1 MISLNETHDPSLAS
15 WVVSANDT
23 DTDFP
28 IQNLP
33 LAVFRRRG
41 RSEAFRGGVAI
52 GEHIVDL
59 AAAVE
64 RGVFSGEAARAA
76 QAAARDSLNAFIAL
90 GPSA

>member
-1 MISLNETHDPSLAS
+1 MIPLNETHNPTLTS
-15 WVVSANDT
+15 WVASANTADT
-23 DTDFP
+23 EFP

-33 LAVFRRRG
+33 LAVFRRHG
-41 RSEAFRGGVAI
+41 RSDAFRGGVAI
-52 GEHIVDL
+52 GEQIMDL

-76 QAAARDSLNAFIAL
+76 RAAAGDSLNAFMAL